1 MWNRF
6 REIVRFRV
14 IGSDFAKSYDFAKSL
29 TQNRNREKNDF
40 AKSLTPKPKSRNQW
54 NDSKTNNIVS
64 ILSKIF
70 TISYL
75 FCREIQKLFSSLW
88 AMFSIQMYLPRS
100 SLYSRTVEKV
110 GTVGTSTVRVQYWI
124 FCTVPVRC
132 SYVPVQYSRNEPRQH
147 LVKGCEG
154 PRPAL
159 ANTLAYAAPRAGA
172 GNMPRNR
179 AADFGP
185 VCGVSGGTASSEWSS
200 RRGHSH
206 G

>member
-1 MWNRF
+1 MC
-6 REIVRFRV
+6 ET
-14 IGSDFAKSYDFAKSL
+14 DFAKSWDFAKSL

-54 NDSKTNNIVS
+54 NASKTNNIVS
-64 ILSKIF
+64 ILSKLF

-124 FCTVPVRC
+124 LVLCWCPVSR
-132 SYVPVQYSRNEPRQH
+132 SLYSSWLVQYVVLYVRTSTYIFTFSTVQVP
-147 LVKGCEG
+147 
-154 PRPAL
+154 
-159 ANTLAYAAPRAGA
+159 
-172 GNMPRNR
+172 
-179 AADFGP
+179 
-185 VCGVSGGTASSEWSS
+185 
-200 RRGHSH
+200 
-206 G
+206 